1 MTLSIQIE
9 SRSNYLQL
17 FAFCLAFDLRANF
30 SYFSLSTLSNCN
42 MRGQTGLC
50 ISLRRAKRR
59 RTVDPSGKISHF
71 LKQKKGGQNPC
82 PTLGENI
89 ATSSI
94 RNIIHDFDFRSTSP
108 LRLFTV
114 DFSVFDHAAPKLTV
128 CHFCL
133 VLIDIFLMVFY

>member
-1 MTLSIQIE
+1 MPHC
-9 SRSNYLQL
+9 RP
-17 FAFCLAFDLRANF
+17 LRQNF
-30 SYFSLSTLSNCN
+30 SFFE
-42 MRGQTGLC
+42 
-50 ISLRRAKRR
+50 A
-59 RTVDPSGKISHF
+59 
-71 LKQKKGGQNPC
+71 KGGQNPC

-133 VLIDIFLMVFY
+133 VLIDIFLMVSSVRKWQNLSDLKSENA